1 MAECSCSEA
10 DMERKAQQAIQV
22 GQHQIALPEGV
33 TAVDWALERINYQNP
48 RIRAFLGCIRLL
60 DGVLESNYAILH
72 CSPERLLDIWQKV
85 RRITDLIRNRIGP
98 LLEVQSRIP
107 SLEESRQNALSS
119 LDLLNRHVLKEIA
132 KFPEQVQPDQ
142 LMEIRKLL
150 CVCIGQLHA
159 FLQDTFGEIMAK
171 DPRSLHDADY
181 FLSKRFP
188 KDIEEAEWLHAT
200 LVRLRGYLEKLDL
213 VRPQH
218 LTQPS
223 DQMRREE
230 TLPSRPAWR
239 GTKFFLEILLNGLT
253 PKLKEILP
261 LRGVRFYEMELLD
274 RYAMELPTRCRI
286 AIELHEVGTEAVE
299 AMKATVSPM
308 SSAGSP
314 RSDRE
319 QGVRDLLATHSVF
332 SRRLAT
338 FLTDIEKLLQDLV
351 AFVPIWLEAVEK
363 RRALL
368 LKKSLE
374 EKGEGRSSAA
384 QALEGEDSDDE
395 LDELLG

>member
-1 MAECSCSEA
+1 MT
-10 DMERKAQQAIQV
+10 MKAKQVIQV
-22 GQHQIALPEGV
+22 GPVQIPLPEGV
-33 TAVDWALERINYQNP
+33 SVTDWASERVNAQNP

-72 CSPERLLDIWQKV
+72 CSPERLLDIWKKV
-85 RRITDLIRNRIGP
+85 RQISDVIRHRIGP
-98 LLEVQSRIP
+98 LLDAPSKIP
-107 SLEESRQNALSS
+107 PLEESRQNAQSS
-119 LDLLNRHVLKEIA
+119 LDLLDRHVLREID
-132 KFPEQVQPDQ
+132 KFPEQVAPEQV
-142 LMEIRKLL
+142 MEIRKLL
-150 CVCIGQLHA
+150 CICIGQIHS

-200 LVRLRGYLEKLDL
+200 LLRLRAYLDKLDQ

-218 LTQPS
+218 LTQPAE
-223 DQMRREE
+223 QMRREE
-230 TLPSRPAWR
+230 TLPPRQSWR

-274 RYAMELPTRCRI
+274 RYAMDLPTRCRI
-286 AIELHEVGTEAVE
+286 TAELHEVGSETVE
-299 AMKATVSPM
+299 AMKATGGTS
-308 SSAGSP
+308 

-319 QGVRDLLATHSVF
+319 QGVRDLLACHAVL
-332 SRRLAT
+332 SRRVAAL
-338 FLTDIEKLLQDLV
+338 LNDIDKLLQDLV
-351 AFVPIWLEAVEK
+351 AFIPLWLEAVEK

-374 EKGEGRSSAA
+374 EKGHDASSTLS
-384 QALEGEDSDDE
+384 ALDGFGGLDGLDGEDE
-395 LDELLG
+395 LDHLLG

>member
-1 MAECSCSEA
+1 MS
-10 DMERKAQQAIQV
+10 DMSSTAKQVIQV
-22 GQHQIALPEGV
+22 GHHQISLPEGV
-33 TAVDWALERINYQNP
+33 TALDWALERINYQNP

-72 CSPERLLDIWQKV
+72 CSPERLVDIWQKV

-98 LLEVQSRIP
+98 LLEVPSRIP
-107 SLEESRQNALSS
+107 ALEEARQNAQSS
-119 LDLLNRHVLKEIA
+119 LELLERHVLREID
-132 KFPEQVQPDQ
+132 KFPEQVPAEQ

-159 FLQDTFGEIMAK
+159 FLQDTFGEVMAK

-200 LVRLRGYLEKLDL
+200 LIRLRTYLEKLDQ

-223 DQMRREE
+223 EQMRREE
-230 TLPSRPAWR
+230 ALPSRQAWR

-286 AIELHEVGTEAVE
+286 AIELHETGTEAVE
-299 AMKATVSPM
+299 AMKAA
-308 SSAGSP
+308 AGTA

-319 QGVRDLLATHSVF
+319 QGVRDLLASHGVL
-332 SRRLAT
+332 SRRVAAL
-338 FLTDIEKLLQDLV
+338 LTDIEKLLQDLV
-351 AFVPIWLEAVEK
+351 AFVPLWLEAVEK

-374 EKGEGRSSAA
+374 EKGQGAA
-384 QALEGEDSDDE
+384 SVLQALAEESDDE

>member
-1 MAECSCSEA
+1 MLRNDSTGPASGWKRGRILA
-10 DMERKAQQAIQV
+10 VGHHQV
-22 GQHQIALPEGV
+22 ALPEGV
-33 TAVDWALERINYQNP
+33 TALDWALERINYQNP

-72 CSPERLLDIWQKV
+72 CSPERLLDIWRKV

-98 LLEVQSRIP
+98 LVEVPSRIP
-107 SLEESRQNALSS
+107 TLEESRQNAQAS
-119 LDLLNRHVLKEIA
+119 LELLERHVLREID
-132 KFPEQVQPDQ
+132 KFPEQVPPEQ

-200 LVRLRGYLEKLDL
+200 LVRLRTYLEKLDL

-218 LTQPS
+218 LTNPA

-286 AIELHEVGTEAVE
+286 AIELHEIGTETAE
-299 AMKATVSPM
+299 TMKGA
-308 SSAGSP
+308 AGAS

-319 QGVRDLLATHSVF
+319 QGVRDLLACHSVF
-332 SRRLAT
+332 SRRVAAL
-338 FLTDIEKLLQDLV
+338 LTDIEKLLQDLV

-374 EKGEGRSSAA
+374 EKGQGLSAA
-384 QALEGEDSDDE
+384 ALALEGDSDE

>member
-1 MAECSCSEA
+1 MAT
-10 DMERKAQQAIQV
+10 KAKQVIQV
-22 GQHQIALPEGV
+22 GHQQVALPEGV
-33 TAVDWALERINYQNP
+33 TANDWALERINAQNP
-48 RIRAFLGCIRLL
+48 RIRAFLGCTRLL

-85 RRITDLIRNRIGP
+85 RQISDVIRNRISP
-98 LLEVQSRIP
+98 LLEAPSRIP
-107 SLEESRQNALSS
+107 PLEEARQNAQAS
-119 LDLLNRHVLKEIA
+119 LDLLDRHVLREID
-132 KFPEQVQPDQ
+132 KFPAQVPPEQ

-150 CVCIGQLHA
+150 CICIGQIHS
-159 FLQDTFGEIMAK
+159 FLQDTFGEVMAK

-200 LVRLRGYLEKLDL
+200 LMRLRAYLEKLDQ

-218 LTQPS
+218 LTQPAE
-223 DQMRREE
+223 QMRREE

-274 RYAMELPTRCRI
+274 RYAMDLPTRCRI
-286 AIELHEVGTEAVE
+286 AIELHEMGSETVE
-299 AMKATVSPM
+299 AMKA
-308 SSAGSP
+308 SAGSS

-319 QGVRDLLATHSVF
+319 QGVRDLLACHAVL
-332 SRRLAT
+332 SRRVAT
-338 FLTDIEKLLQDLV
+338 LITDMDKLLQDLV
-351 AFVPIWLEAVEK
+351 AFVPLWLEAVEK

-374 EKGEGRSSAA
+374 EKGHGAPSS
-384 QALEGEDSDDE
+384 LPVLDDDE
-395 LDELLG
+395 INDLLA

>member
-1 MAECSCSEA
+1 MASA
-10 DMERKAQQAIQV
+10 GIAMARKPKQVIQV
-22 GQHQIALPEGV
+22 GHHQLSLPEGV
-33 TAVDWALERINYQNP
+33 TALDWALERINYQNP

-85 RRITDLIRNRIGP
+85 RQITDVIRNRIGP
-98 LLEVQSRIP
+98 LLDMASRIP
-107 SLEESRQNALSS
+107 PLEEARQNAQSS
-119 LDLLNRHVLKEIA
+119 LDLLERHVLREIDR
-132 KFPEQVQPDQ
+132 FPEQVAPEQ

-159 FLQDTFGEIMAK
+159 FLQDTFGEVMAK

-200 LVRLRGYLEKLDL
+200 LLRLRAYLEKLDQ

-230 TLPSRPAWR
+230 TLPTRQSWR

-286 AIELHEVGTEAVE
+286 AIELHEMGSETVE
-299 AMKATVSPM
+299 AMKRTSATSG
-308 SSAGSP
+308 SS

-319 QGVRDLLATHSVF
+319 QGVRDLLACHAVL
-332 SRRLAT
+332 SRRVAVL
-338 FLTDIEKLLQDLV
+338 LTDIEKLLQDLV
-351 AFVPIWLEAVEK
+351 AFVPLWLEAVEK

-374 EKGEGRSSAA
+374 EKGHGSAA
-384 QALEGEDSDDE
+384 ALLSLDTDDTD
-395 LDELLG
+395 LDHLLG

>member
-1 MAECSCSEA
+1 MLLAGVFMA
-10 DMERKAQQAIQV
+10 RKPKQVIQV
-22 GQHQIALPEGV
+22 GHHQLSLPEGV
-33 TAVDWALERINYQNP
+33 TALEWALERINYQNP

-85 RRITDLIRNRIGP
+85 RQITDVIRNRIGP
-98 LLEVQSRIP
+98 LLDMASRIP
-107 SLEESRQNALSS
+107 PLEEARQNAQSS
-119 LDLLNRHVLKEIA
+119 LDLLDRHVLREIDR
-132 KFPEQVQPDQ
+132 FPEQVAPEQ

-159 FLQDTFGEIMAK
+159 FLQDTFGEVMAK

-200 LVRLRGYLEKLDL
+200 LLRLRAYLEKLDQ

-230 TLPSRPAWR
+230 TLPTRQSWR

-286 AIELHEVGTEAVE
+286 AIELHEMGSETVE
-299 AMKATVSPM
+299 AMKRTSAT
-308 SSAGSP
+308 AGSS

-319 QGVRDLLATHSVF
+319 QGVRDLLACHAVL
-332 SRRLAT
+332 SRRVAVL
-338 FLTDIEKLLQDLV
+338 LTDIEKLLQDLV
-351 AFVPIWLEAVEK
+351 AFVPLWLEAVEK

-374 EKGEGRSSAA
+374 EKGHGAA
-384 QALEGEDSDDE
+384 AALLSLDTDDTD
-395 LDELLG
+395 LDHLLG

>member
-1 MAECSCSEA
+1 MATA
-10 DMERKAQQAIQV
+10 KQVIQV
-22 GQHQIALPEGV
+22 GHQQVSLPEGV
-33 TAVDWALERINYQNP
+33 SVTDWASERVNAQNP

-85 RRITDLIRNRIGP
+85 RKITDLIRHRIGP
-98 LLEVQSRIP
+98 LLDAPSKIP
-107 SLEESRQNALSS
+107 PLEDARQNAQSS
-119 LDLLNRHVLKEIA
+119 LDLLERHVLREID
-132 KFPEQVQPDQ
+132 KFPEQVAPDQ

-150 CVCIGQLHA
+150 CICIGQIHS
-159 FLQDTFGEIMAK
+159 FLQDTFGEVMAQ

-200 LVRLRGYLEKLDL
+200 LTRLRVYLNKLDQ

-218 LTQPS
+218 LTLLAE
-223 DQMRREE
+223 QMRREE
-230 TLPSRPAWR
+230 TLPSRQAWR

-274 RYAMELPTRCRI
+274 RYAMDLPTRCRI
-286 AIELHEVGTEAVE
+286 GIELHEVGSETLE
-299 AMKATVSPM
+299 AMKATSAASGASG
-308 SSAGSP
+308 SSGAS

-319 QGVRDLLATHSVF
+319 QGVRDLLACHAVL
-332 SRRLAT
+332 SRRVAAL
-338 FLTDIEKLLQDLV
+338 LTEIDKLLQDLV
-351 AFVPIWLEAVEK
+351 AFVPLWLEAVEK

-374 EKGEGRSSAA
+374 DKGHGTPSSSS
-384 QALEGEDSDDE
+384 QALDDDSDE
-395 LDELLG
+395 LDHLLG